1 MRAALVVAAVI
12 AVFAPGPWQVGL
24 GAEPPSL
31 QSFDGGH
38 GWINSAPLDPAQL
51 RGKIVLVN
59 FWEYTCLNCLRTMP
73 YLREWYR
80 RYHDDGFVIVGVHT
94 PEFHFSGEHANVAA
108 AVKRLNVDWPVVLD
122 DSFAIWKRYGNAV
135 WPHEYLYDRNG
146 KLVESFEGEGGYQDT
161 EARIQDLLRGDRP
174 GRKLPPIMALLP
186 QDSYDKAGA
195 VCYPHTPEL
204 LVGHQNVADAT
215 SQNDPARDTNYSPS
229 GGGPRDGAIELQGY
243 WHLTAEAAVS
253 GESGGYLALRYH
265 AIQLVAVIKPE
276 SGRTTRV
283 EVTQDG
289 KPVPKEAAGKD
300 LRYDAGG
307 SYVTVDAPRAYDI
320 IMNARYGQHEIRLA
334 PKGEGVGFYDFAFES
349 CEIPK
354 GAPPG

>member
-1 MRAALVVAAVI
+1 MRAALVVAVVL

-24 GAEPPSL
+24 GAGPPSL
-31 QSFDGGH
+31 QSFDGGR
-38 GWINSAPLDPAQL
+38 GWINSAPLDTAAL
-51 RGKIVLVN
+51 RGKIVLVD

-73 YLREWYR
+73 YLREWYQ
-80 RYHDDGFVIVGVHT
+80 RYRDDGFVIVGVHT

-122 DSFAIWKRYGNAV
+122 DSFAIWKRYGNSV

-161 EARIQDLLRGDRP
+161 EARIQALLRTDRP

-204 LVGHQNVADAT
+204 LVGHQNIADAT

-229 GGGPRDGAIELQGY
+229 GGGPRDGAIELAGY
-243 WHLTAEAAVS
+243 WHLTTEAAVS
-253 GESGGYLALRYH
+253 GESGGSLALRYH

-320 IMNARYGQHEIRLA
+320 IMNDRYGQHEIKLA

>member
-1 MRAALVVAAVI
+1 MGLWPFSDSSPARRRKCAIALQVPKAHWVRAALVVAAVI

-38 GWINSAPLDPAQL
+38 GWINSTPVDPAQL
-51 RGKIVLVN
+51 RGKIVLVD

-122 DSFAIWKRYGNAV
+122 DSFAIWKRYGNTV

-161 EARIQDLLRGDRP
+161 EARIQDASPRR
-174 GRKLPPIMALLP
+174 
-186 QDSYDKAGA
+186 S
-195 VCYPHTPEL
+195 
-204 LVGHQNVADAT
+204 
-215 SQNDPARDTNYSPS
+215 ARAASFHRS
-229 GGGPRDGAIELQGY
+229 WRCCRR
-243 WHLTAEAAVS
+243 TA
-253 GESGGYLALRYH
+253 
-265 AIQLVAVIKPE
+265 
-276 SGRTTRV
+276 TTRRV
-283 EVTQDG
+283 RSVIRIRRSSWSGIRTS
-289 KPVPKEAAGKD
+289 PTRP
-300 LRYDAGG
+300 RR
-307 SYVTVDAPRAYDI
+307 TIPRATRITRRAAADRAT
-320 IMNARYGQHEIRLA
+320 ARSSFKDTGI
-334 PKGEGVGFYDFAFES
+334 
-349 CEIPK
+349 
-354 GAPPG
+354 